1 MTRIRIR
8 RDGGRWR
15 FSAEGHATGAPEAC
29 SGVSA
34 LLFALAGWLRNAPP
48 GVAPGEISLAPG
60 RAVIA
65 FSGGA
70 QAAAAAALVATGLRQ
85 IARKYPQ
92 AVAVTVDAQR
102 TLL

>member
-70 QAAAAAALVATGLRQ
+70 QAAAAAALTEIGLRQ
-85 IARKYPQ
+85 IAARSP
-92 AVAVTVDAQR
+92 AAARVDGDHE
-102 TLL
+102 